1 MIRIVTL
8 SLLIAIGA
16 PSAALAAEQIDSY
29 DVKITVEQDG
39 DILVTETIDVTSE
52 GNRIRRGIFR
62 DLPRLY
68 EENGVTLPFRY
79 DVKRIRRDGEK
90 EPYEISRVGNAA
102 RWRIGDPDVFL
113 DNGRHVYE
121 IEYSVKN
128 QIRYFQTHDE
138 LYWNAI
144 GQYWAFPIARARVA
158 VTLPDSA
165 NATGADAYTGGFG
178 EQGRDYRYAYENG
191 AHIFEATR
199 GFSAREGMTISLS
212 LEKGAIDPPSAADKR
227 ANWWALNGSLFIL
240 TLGAVGVS
248 VFHYLAWRR
257 VGIDPPK
264 GPVFPRYEPPKGH
277 SPAGVHY
284 VYHRQL
290 KGHDALIASLINLGI
305 NKWIRIDP
313 ISKKKTTLTRF
324 DDDETGKTVFP
335 AERLLLKKLLSRG
348 GSRTIGGKT
357 DMTFT
362 KAYQKFRSNLS
373 RRFGAEYFKW
383 NFGFIALAAGASIA
397 VVALSAVMALQWTPW
412 HFAGVGA
419 LTLVNLLF
427 AYLLPAA
434 TEKGQKIRTE
444 IEGFKLYL
452 ETAEKLQINM
462 AEVGA
467 GAPPVLTVE
476 RYERF
481 LPYAIALGV
490 EKPWT
495 KHFEKTL
502 PREAEAYDPYWSTGR
517 SHGYRSLYGMN
528 KALVA
533 SMSSGVSS
541 AMPQSSSSSGSGG
554 GGFSGGGGGGGG
566 GGGW

>member
-1 MIRIVTL
+1 MIRFLTL
-8 SLLIAIGA
+8 ALLFVLGAATTAI
-16 PSAALAAEQIDSY
+16 SAEQINSY

-52 GNRIRRGIFR
+52 GNQIRRGIFR

-68 EENGVTLPFRY
+68 EQDGVNLPFRY
-79 DVKRIRRDGEK
+79 DIKRIRRDGRK
-90 EPYEISRVGNAA
+90 EPYEVSRVGNAV

-113 DNGRHVYE
+113 DNGRHIYE

-128 QIRYFQTHDE
+128 QIRYFRTHDE

-144 GQYWAFPIARARVA
+144 GQYWAFPIDRARVEVTAPDGA
-158 VTLPDSA
+158 VS
-165 NATGADAYTGGFG
+165 TGAYAYTGGYG
-178 EQGRDYRYAYENG
+178 EQRGDYRYARENG

-199 GFSAREGMTISLS
+199 PFSARVGMTVSLS
-212 LEKGAIDPPSAADKR
+212 LEKGVIDPPSAADKR

-240 TLGAVGVS
+240 MAGAIGIS
-248 VFHYLAWRR
+248 GFHYLAWRR
-257 VGIDPPK
+257 IGIDPPK

-284 VYHRQL
+284 VYHRRL
-290 KGHDALIASLINLGI
+290 KDHDALIASIVNLGI
-305 NKWIRIDP
+305 NKWIKIDP
-313 ISKKKTTLTRF
+313 VGKKKTTLTRF
-324 DDDETGKTVFP
+324 DDDESHKVVFP
-335 AERLLLKKLLSRG
+335 AERLLLKKLLSPG

-362 KAYQKFRSNLS
+362 KAYRKFQSNVS
-373 RRFGAEYFKW
+373 RRFGSDYFKW
-383 NFGFIALAAGASIA
+383 NFGFIALAAGLSIA
-397 VVALSAVMALQWTPW
+397 VVAISAVMAVEWSPW
-412 HFAGVGA
+412 HLAGVGG
-419 LTLVNLLF
+419 LILVNLLF

-434 TEKGQKIRTE
+434 TEKGQEIRTE

-452 ETAEKLQINM
+452 ETAEKLHLNA

-467 GAPPVLTVE
+467 GTPPVLTVE

-502 PREAEAYDPYWSTGR
+502 PKEAEAYDPYWSSGR
-517 SHGYRSLYGMN
+517 SHGYRSLHGMN
-528 KALVA
+528 SALVSA
-533 SMSSGVSS
+533 MSSGVSA